1 MAMAKD
7 GKFSVKS
14 LYKQLWSNE
23 VDGSFRH
30 PWKSKIPLKIKV
42 WQWLIWH
49 NAIPRKDN
57 MLKRNWTKTLFVNSA
72 MILNRSYTSSLHAC
86 PATKYVWS
94 VVGLA
99 IGARTRPGSFAQY
112 FGCHN
117 SPELAAMFK
126 LLV

>member
-42 WQWLIWH
+42 CMWLIWH
-49 NAIPRKDN
+49 NVIARKDN
-57 MLKRNWTKTLFVNSA
+57 MLKRNWTEDPLFQFCNDFES
-72 MILNRSYTSSLHAC
+72 IIHLFFTC
-86 PATKYVWS
+86 PAAKYVWS

-99 IGARTRPGSFAQY
+99 IGARTCP
-112 FGCHN
+112 
-117 SPELAAMFK
+117 
-126 LLV
+126 